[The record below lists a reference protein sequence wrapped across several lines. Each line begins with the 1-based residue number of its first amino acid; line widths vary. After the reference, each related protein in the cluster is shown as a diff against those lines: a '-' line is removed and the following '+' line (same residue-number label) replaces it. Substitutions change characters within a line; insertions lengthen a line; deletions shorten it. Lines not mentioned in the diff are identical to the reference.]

1 VLEELSDHIMDIA
14 MNSVRAG
21 AANVFVSVTAQKDT
35 QNLAIV
41 ISDDG
46 VGMDEEMIESAS
58 DPFYTTKTG
67 KSVGLGVSLLKG
79 AAEICDGEFHMKST
93 PGVGTEVV
101 AVFPLQHPD
110 VPPLGNV
117 KETMLLL
124 AVTNPDI
131 RFCFRYCHEGKNF
144 EFDTKE
150 INDILGGLPINH
162 PEVMAFLRR
171 SIDDRCE
178 D

>member
-21 AANVFVSVTAQKDT
+21 ATNIFISIIARPDT
-35 QNLAIV
+35 QTLAIS
-41 ISDDG
+41 IADDG
-46 VGMDEEMIESAS
+46 VGMDEEMLESVS
-58 DPFYTTKTG
+58 DPFYTTKAG
-67 KSVGLGVSLLKG
+67 KRVGLGVSLLKG
-79 AAEICDGEFHMKST
+79 ATEICDGEFHMKST
-93 PGVGTEVV
+93 PGVGTEVE

-110 VPPLGNV
+110 VPPLGDF

-131 RFCFRYCHEGKNF
+131 RFCFRYSHDGKNF
-144 EFDTKE
+144 ELDTKE

-171 SIDDRCE
+171 YIDDRV
-178 D
+178 